1 VENRIERAVGG
12 VFLEDVQSPGHVRYK
27 VVVGGGKKKQ
37 LLTKEHWL
45 MVHFRNP
52 LMHSY
57 HQAKQPFLD
66 CDVPELGGD
75 IIKTLRVIPRD

>member
-1 VENRIERAVGG
+1 M
-12 VFLEDVQSPGHVRYK
+12 YK
-27 VVVGGGKKKQ
+27 ALDTLDIKWWWEEEKKKQ